1 MQQPRYSPAP
11 QSALRPPTRPP
22 APVANGNSGPRNS
35 YPSGA
40 PPQLK
45 GTQQRPSGPTM
56 TSPAGAITGAQYRG
70 ASWAPSY
77 APTQQAYRYTT
88 PLAQPAYAYTTT
100 QHTTATYGQRVPTA
114 ASPSN
119 TNSSSSSNTGSQS
132 GTLSTSLSNT
142 NTNNTMG
149 PSTTPQ
155 QTEQLSKTNLY
166 IRGLQQGTTDK
177 DLHNM
182 CSQYGTIISTKAILD
197 KTTNKCKGYGFVDFE
212 SPACAE
218 GAVKGLLSKGI
229 QAQMAKVGIW
239 VLHRPAIQQEQDPTN
254 LYLANLPL
262 NFKETDVEAMLSKYG
277 QVISTRI
284 LRDQQGTSKGVGFA
298 RMESREK
305 CEQIIQIF
313 NGTQLQG
320 AKDPL
325 LVKFADGGSKKKN
338 NFKSP
343 DPNAR
348 AWREVP
354 EGVSVTYDP
363 GMQQNGIGVNV
374 GAHIGVPAYGR
385 YGAPPVGGF
394 AMPGYVPGY
403 MMAQPIQQV
412 DEQVGGSVYRQYE
425 YMHVAPPLSVG
436 TAYKQDSVQP
446 RGVSMIMSSD
456 SGTAVPYGM
465 VPQFSTLQIGSP
477 QYISPPYPYYPP
489 SIIHTMP
496 MGESD
501 QASNAASPDEAYT
514 TQYQHAPK

>member
-11 QSALRPPTRPP
+11 QSGSMRPARQP
-22 APVANGNSGPRNS
+22 APVANGNSAPPRNS
-35 YPSGA
+35 YQGA
-40 PPQLK
+40 LHQLK
-45 GTQQRPSGPTM
+45 STQQRPSGPSM
-56 TSPAGAITGAQYRG
+56 TSTAGAISGAPYRG
-70 ASWAPSY
+70 ASWTPSY
-77 APTQQAYRYTT
+77 APTQPAYRYTA

-100 QHTTATYGQRVPTA
+100 TQHTTATTYGQRVPTA

-182 CSQYGTIISTKAILD
+182 CSQYGNIISTKAILD

-229 QAQMAKVGIW
+229 QAQMAK
-239 VLHRPAIQQEQDPTN
+239 QQEQDPTN

-262 NFKETDVEAMLSKYG
+262 TFKETDVEQMLSKHG

-313 NGTQLQG
+313 NGTHLQG

-348 AWREVP
+348 VWRDVT
-354 EGVSVTYDP
+354 EGVPVTYDP
-363 GMQQNGIGVNV
+363 AMQQNGIGVNV

-412 DEQVGGSVYRQYE
+412 DEQQ
-425 YMHVAPPLSVG
+425 YMHVAPQMSVG
-436 TAYKQDSVQP
+436 TTYKPDTVQP

-456 SGTAVPYGM
+456 SATAVPYGM

-477 QYISPPYPYYPP
+477 YISPPYPYYPP
-489 SIIHTMP
+489 SIIHTMQ
-496 MGESD
+496 MGDTE